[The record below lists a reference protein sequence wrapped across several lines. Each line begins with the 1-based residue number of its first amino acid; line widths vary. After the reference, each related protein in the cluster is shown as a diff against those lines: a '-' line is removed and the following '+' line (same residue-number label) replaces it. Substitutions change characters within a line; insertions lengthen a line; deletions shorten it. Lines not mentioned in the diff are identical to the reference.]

1 MKATCIE
8 CGGKITDLSAIC
20 LACGHD
26 EETSPGS
33 ALAIAAPF
41 AILGGMF
48 LVRFVLS
55 QDQYIIGGAP
65 EYINEAMRRAGHH
78 PVYSNEFTG
87 LWLILFLCMGTLT
100 LSCLAIWFMD
110 E

>member
-1 MKATCIE
+1 MKTSCIE
-8 CGGKITDLSAIC
+8 CGVNITDQPIIC
-20 LACGHD
+20 SSCGHD
-26 EETSPGS
+26 EDTSPVA
-33 ALAIAAPF
+33 ALAIASPF
-41 AILGGMF
+41 AALGGLF
-48 LVRFVLS
+48 LVHFVLS
-55 QDQYIIGGAP
+55 QNQYIIGGAP

-78 PVYSNEFTG
+78 PVYSNEFTV

>member
-1 MKATCIE
+1 MKTSCIE
-8 CGGKITDLSAIC
+8 CGGKITGLSAIC

-26 EETSPGS
+26 EESFSGS
-33 ALAIAAPF
+33 GLAIASPF
-41 AILGGMF
+41 AALGGLF
-48 LVRFVLS
+48 LLLCVLS
-55 QDQYIIGGAP
+55 QDQYITGGAP

-87 LWLILFLCMGTLT
+87 LWFAFFLCMGTLT

>member
-41 AILGGMF
+41 AALGGMF
-48 LVRFVLS
+48 LVHFVLS

-78 PVYSNEFTG
+78 PV
-87 LWLILFLCMGTLT
+87 
-100 LSCLAIWFMD
+100 
-110 E
+110 